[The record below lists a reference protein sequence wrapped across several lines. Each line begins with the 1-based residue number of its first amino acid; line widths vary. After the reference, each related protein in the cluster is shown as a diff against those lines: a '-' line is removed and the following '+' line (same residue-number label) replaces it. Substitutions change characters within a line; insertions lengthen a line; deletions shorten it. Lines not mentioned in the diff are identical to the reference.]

1 MKIITEANF
10 LNFVIYAQALK
21 FLMNEFM
28 RFIIFFVNKK
38 VFFFFIYGC
47 LDLREVVK
55 SDEDWIITL
64 YFM

>member
-38 VFFFFIYGC
+38 VFFFIYGC

-55 SDEDWIITL
+55 SDED
-64 YFM
+64 